1 MKVRVCGGQHC
12 WWNSAASQRLLC
24 AWRAELTSDVGE
36 GILGRGIAGVSVGFV
51 SLWIVVVGR
60 GRQQPEGQRP
70 GTALGNQIN

>member
-1 MKVRVCGGQHC
+1 MVRVCGGRHF

-24 AWRAELTSDVGE
+24 AWRAELTSASGVGE

-60 GRQQPEGQRP
+60 RRQ
-70 GTALGNQIN
+70 